1 MLITQELS
9 IETEL
14 PIFQVEGLAVE
25 VRPNEH
31 IKCKMYGI
39 LNTNDIKGLV
49 YLNEEGTD
57 ISIKYKGV
65 SIFRGVVGDIKIN
78 SVANIHNFELTAY
91 SYSKKLDREKETK
104 LFQDINK
111 SYEELIKYSARK
123 YAGNIIA
130 NIRDRKIEKP
140 ILCYKETA
148 WEFIKRMT
156 ADLRTFIYPDTVTK
170 SPNIWLGL
178 REGENISKEDIILE
192 SIQLEK
198 HNDNDGIIY
207 AFKSY
212 INYKIGDE
220 LKDSGK
226 NLTVYEKKAEFNK
239 GELIFYYLAA
249 DRKYLSKKAEPFEN
263 EEIIGLSLIGKVKK
277 CENEKIYI
285 SFDTDDKK
293 ALYPFDWYPETGNGL
308 YAMPEVGSRV
318 ELYVYGANKGEMYA
332 IRCRDS
338 NNDDKDISLLEVSK
352 ESKLSLS
359 EMNITF
365 QKEDILTAGDKH
377 VSMIGARD
385 LSINAEK
392 KISLKARNIRLK
404 SRDEM
409 VFVSK

>member
-14 PIFQVEGLAVE
+14 PIFQVEGFAVE

-178 REGENISKEDIILE
+178 REGENINKEDIILE
-192 SIQLEK
+192 SIKLEK
-198 HNDNDGIIY
+198 HNDNDRIIY

-212 INYKIGDE
+212 ISYKIGDE

-226 NLTVYEKKAEFNK
+226 NLTVYEKKVEFSWLSFGAGGIGISSIAK
-239 GELIFYYLAA
+239 ESIKVLAGYIGLALSVIALILAYTPKPVIERLRDEVARNPDTFIKVVLFDVIINQEA
-249 DRKYLSKKAEPFEN
+249 DRDNYNIQKF
-263 EEIIGLSLIGKVKK
+263 KVKK
-277 CENEKIYI
+277 
-285 SFDTDDKK
+285 
-293 ALYPFDWYPETGNGL
+293 YPEYEN
-308 YAMPEVGSRV
+308 
-318 ELYVYGANKGEMYA
+318 
-332 IRCRDS
+332 
-338 NNDDKDISLLEVSK
+338 
-352 ESKLSLS
+352 
-359 EMNITF
+359 
-365 QKEDILTAGDKH
+365 
-377 VSMIGARD
+377 
-385 LSINAEK
+385 K
-392 KISLKARNIRLK
+392 KINIYGEKYLLGGFELLKNIGNSYNAK
-404 SRDEM
+404 I
-409 VFVSK
+409 KK

>member
-14 PIFQVEGLAVE
+14 PIFQVEGFAVE

-226 NLTVYEKKAEFNK
+226 NLTVYEKKAEFNN

-285 SFDTDDKK
+285 SLDADDKK

-318 ELYVYGANKGEMYA
+318 EIFVYGANKGEMYA

-352 ESKLSLS
+352 GSKLSLS
-359 EMNITF
+359 ETNITF
-365 QKEDILTAGDKH
+365 QKEDTLIAGDKH
-377 VSMIGARD
+377 ISMIGARD
-385 LSINAEK
+385 LSLNEEK

-404 SRDEM
+404 SRDEI